1 MSSWTSLPSLPSDF
15 VRYLSQSQRRS
26 SFPKTA
32 VVDTPPCQT
41 REPSGWR
48 GEVYTLRSRRYM
60 DTAFPPSSRPH
71 VVPPTAL
78 SIRRGRWEQARKSPP
93 DIHVLMIASAAAASR
108 CRWNRRYHQH
118 VAWALLFRLRPTT
131 TTTTVPM
138 SFQYIDDVAEEAPDD
153 EETECESEEDDEGSH
168 EAAARALDRADIDFE
183 PFDRVVEQFAATGMI
198 PPLSSNHGARSSRS
212 RSPVARSKTVD
223 RMSSP
228 DDTMADDTWTSEKS
242 SRSRPRSTSPP
253 PAKRQRTEPETPSL
267 KTRLKKRVL
276 SFIDN
281 EAQDAEEDS
290 EEGDN
295 VDSEDSEEEFLDDTE
310 SVSPTDPSHRDPPP
324 RLQTA
329 EEQAREYEA
338 IAQRFVD
345 KARCLVPAPA
355 PREAIPLLGDRFD
368 PHRYPSIPPTAAD
381 ILDSPLYAYSVPPKS
396 EIRLIRYLY
405 HIEGVNSVFTRSI
418 GSGVVYV
425 EATDITQVSKG
436 MRLYSGVWRMH
447 NKPLKIDTLDSWFRI
462 VLPPPVDHVGH
473 WRRLDKRRGTL
484 LVGDLVFVYDDS
496 YALGVPRVRYLQDR
510 PSLSGVKSLP
520 PPPALFDP
528 SKFVRQCP
536 DIPLQKRNSLYIT
549 KKFTIRGDGLET
561 IYWGGNVTFF
571 TTAATTPT
579 PAELAPFISANRTVV
594 QSKRPVC
601 PDMRC
606 RPYLGTTCALQEGD
620 EVVVVAGDDEGTVG
634 QIARILEKQRIRAN
648 GDQHLER
655 YVAVH
660 KGEVDGRFEI
670 TRKNIESEVT
680 IIVPIHDL
688 RLQCLAAVRLIILGD
703 RVKITGRHPSRGISG
718 RVLDVGHSDM
728 ITMQPSDSHSPLY
741 IHLRYLQRDFR
752 LGDIVNIADGPHAG
766 HSGFISGLRIG
777 GYVDFFPCELE
788 RMKSAVNTKLTYQQ
802 VKDDITFPVRTADL
816 QFLLIDHW
824 SPVKQEHQSFDNL
837 QSRWERDL
845 MNTGRG
851 YLNMQVRLAY
861 KHPDKGLFG
870 TVIGFNRTSPQAAP
884 PRHRGFFERSFFD
897 DVQLTIQ
904 IDHGHRQVTATLDQ
918 VMHKYSRL
926 PLPQARLFMSMAPDP
941 VDTPLAPTIAPPVP
955 VWGDEGK
962 EAVAP
967 DIGEYTGVWLT
978 RPEFVG
984 KRIDIVIV
992 GVHRT
997 KFPTLVNRRGTQH
1010 EGATGYLE
1018 PFHEPPAPS
1027 SFRKKGIKVRV
1038 HPMMHSAIIPA
1049 DALLPER
1056 QTPSDECISVEK
1068 SRVII
1073 IGPDV
1078 RGSWRRAGQYAETVP
1093 GGSDIPAVVKV
1104 RFQRAAGEVENPAGF
1119 YHLTCL
1125 CRALNTELICGSW
1138 TIPRTDFD
1146 VEVS

>member
-1 MSSWTSLPSLPSDF
+1 
-15 VRYLSQSQRRS
+15 
-26 SFPKTA
+26 
-32 VVDTPPCQT
+32 
-41 REPSGWR
+41 
-48 GEVYTLRSRRYM
+48 
-60 DTAFPPSSRPH
+60 
-71 VVPPTAL
+71 
-78 SIRRGRWEQARKSPP
+78 
-93 DIHVLMIASAAAASR
+93 
-108 CRWNRRYHQH
+108 
-118 VAWALLFRLRPTT
+118 
-131 TTTTVPM
+131 
-138 SFQYIDDVAEEAPDD
+138 
-153 EETECESEEDDEGSH
+153 
-168 EAAARALDRADIDFE
+168 
-183 PFDRVVEQFAATGMI
+183 
-198 PPLSSNHGARSSRS
+198 
-212 RSPVARSKTVD
+212 
-223 RMSSP
+223 
-228 DDTMADDTWTSEKS
+228 
-242 SRSRPRSTSPP
+242 
-253 PAKRQRTEPETPSL
+253 
-267 KTRLKKRVL
+267 
-276 SFIDN
+276 
-281 EAQDAEEDS
+281 
-290 EEGDN
+290 
-295 VDSEDSEEEFLDDTE
+295 
-310 SVSPTDPSHRDPPP
+310 
-324 RLQTA
+324 
-329 EEQAREYEA
+329 
-338 IAQRFVD
+338 
-345 KARCLVPAPA
+345 
-355 PREAIPLLGDRFD
+355 
-368 PHRYPSIPPTAAD
+368 
-381 ILDSPLYAYSVPPKS
+381 
-396 EIRLIRYLY
+396 
-405 HIEGVNSVFTRSI
+405 
-418 GSGVVYV
+418 
-425 EATDITQVSKG
+425 
-436 MRLYSGVWRMH
+436 MH

-510 PSLSGVKSLP
+510 PVSVRRQIPPSASSLIRSV
-520 PPPALFDP
+520 
-528 SKFVRQCP
+528 Q
-536 DIPLQKRNSLYIT
+536 
-549 KKFTIRGDGLET
+549 KFTIRGDGLET

-579 PAELAPFISANRTVV
+579 PAELAPFISANHTVV

-620 EVVVVAGDDEGTVG
+620 DVVVVSGDDEGTVG
-634 QIARILEKQRIRAN
+634 LIARIVEKQRIRVN

-660 KGEVDGRFEI
+660 KGEVDGSFEI

-688 RLQCLAAVRLIILGD
+688 RLQCLAAIRLIILGD

-718 RVLDVGHSDM
+718 RVLDVGPSDM
-728 ITMQPSDSHSPLY
+728 ITMQSSESPSPLY

-777 GYVDFFPCELE
+777 GYCELE
-788 RMKSAVNTKLTYQQ
+788 RMKSAVTTKVTYQQ

-851 YLNMQVRLAY
+851 YLNMEVRLAY

-870 TVIGFNRTSPQAAP
+870 TVIGFNRTSAQAAP
-884 PRHRGFFERSFFD
+884 PRLRGFFERSFFD

-918 VMHKYSRL
+918 VMDKYSRL
-926 PLPQARLFMSMAPDP
+926 PLPQARLFRSMAPDP
-941 VDTPLAPTIAPPVP
+941 VDTPLPPPIAPPVP

-1018 PFHEPPAPS
+1018 PLHEPPAPS

-1078 RGSWRRAGQYAETVP
+1078 RGSWRRAGQYAETIP

-1104 RFQRAAGEVENPAGF
+1104 RFQRAASEVDNPAGF

-1138 TIPRTDFD
+1138 TIPPTDFD